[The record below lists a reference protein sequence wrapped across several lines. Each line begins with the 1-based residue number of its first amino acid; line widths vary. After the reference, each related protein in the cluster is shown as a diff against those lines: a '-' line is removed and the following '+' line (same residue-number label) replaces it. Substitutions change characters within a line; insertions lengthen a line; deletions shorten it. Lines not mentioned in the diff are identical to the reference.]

1 MRTPSLGAF
10 FSKTNLLRWMINL
23 LLLPPAAT
31 SATAY
36 AQGGWQ
42 LVSHS
47 RVAHQDDD
55 VAEKL
60 KSSPSPSARVRSFE
74 QLPFCFI
81 IKPKMS
87 PMLLNHF
94 DLRSVANHLPLLRF
108 VEHSSQGPQS
118 AVGIS
123 GRAWKFQLLGAIA
136 SDLVHFH
143 LNNGGRLQQP
153 PAVTVELSRPYFQPG
168 GVHPS

>member
-23 LLLPPAAT
+23 LLLPPAAA

-60 KSSPSPSARVRSFE
+60 KSSPSPSAR
-74 QLPFCFI
+74 P
-81 IKPKMS
+81 
-87 PMLLNHF
+87 
-94 DLRSVANHLPLLRF
+94 ALLRATSF
-108 VEHSSQGPQS
+108 
-118 AVGIS
+118 
-123 GRAWKFQLLGAIA
+123 LLHHQAEDVA
-136 SDLVHFH
+136 HA
-143 LNNGGRLQQP
+143 P
-153 PAVTVELSRPYFQPG
+153 
-168 GVHPS
+168 